1 MKIKTAE
8 NFFHN
13 LSVFLCFF
21 VLMSTVMMSAFTV
34 KGELNANDISKRL
47 IRLHVIADSDSDAD
61 QNLKLKVRN
70 AVLEQA
76 SVVFDGCTNVE
87 QAKVLCAESLS
98 ALEKTAQSVIDSSG
112 CAYKAKVEFGEEKYP
127 VRHYEN
133 FTLPS
138 GKYLSLRIIIGK
150 GKGKNWWCVLYPP
163 LCTSYATK
171 TVHTDEKLLSEYGF
185 NKNEITI
192 LEDGY
197 AENGK
202 IVLKSYFYEKLFK

>member
-1 MKIKTAE
+1 MKIKTVE

-76 SVVFDGCTNVE
+76 SVT
-87 QAKVLCAESLS
+87 
-98 ALEKTAQSVIDSSG
+98 
-112 CAYKAKVEFGEEKYP
+112 
-127 VRHYEN
+127 R
-133 FTLPS
+133 
-138 GKYLSLRIIIGK
+138 LR
-150 GKGKNWWCVLYPP
+150 
-163 LCTSYATK
+163 
-171 TVHTDEKLLSEYGF
+171 
-185 NKNEITI
+185 
-192 LEDGY
+192 
-197 AENGK
+197 
-202 IVLKSYFYEKLFK
+202 